1 MKTARFEALESRR
14 LMSVS
19 LGTNLLSNGNGEA
32 DFAANETSPVPG
44 WQTQGI
50 VLARYGDPGMPQTT
64 SPGPV
69 DRGRLFFAGGRA
81 DQPAQALKTFA
92 SASQEIDVSSLA
104 ADIDAGRIRYDLS
117 AFLGGYGAEQDTMA
131 LQVWF
136 RRRNA
141 QDAETIV
148 LNSLTADYRSNR
160 TGLFP
165 NFAEGIVRQGTRK
178 ITVQLFA
185 ARAFGRYID
194 GYADNISLK
203 LSSTAPSTHGWISGT
218 VFNDVNGNGAHNT
231 NEKGLA
237 GVTVFVDRNKNGR
250 LDKGEL
256 RAKSGMD
263 GSYVI
268 ANVPKGMARLRQI
281 VPNTFR
287 ATTVDRTI
295 QVEGGL
301 TQANVKFGVSQTVL
315 IRGTVFRDD
324 DTNGRRGPLESSA
337 VGYQVFL
344 DRNGNG
350 TWETD
355 EPWAVTDQAGNY
367 SLVTRAGTHTVRIL
381 ASEYRRQTLPA
392 KGKGYSVKLAQGATS
407 ARNDFGLEFLPD

>member
-1 MKTARFEALESRR
+1 M
-14 LMSVS
+14 MSVT
-19 LGTNLLSNGNGEA
+19 LGTNLLGNGDGEA

-50 VLARYGDPGMPQTT
+50 VLARYGDRGMPQTT
-64 SPGPV
+64 SPGPA
-69 DRGRLFFAGGRA
+69 DRGRFFFAGGPA
-81 DQPAQALKTFA
+81 HQPGQPLRTFA

-117 AFLGGYGAEQDTMA
+117 AFLGGYGAEKDTMA

-136 RRRNA
+136 RRSNA
-141 QDAETIV
+141 QDAETVV
-148 LNSLTADYRSNR
+148 LNSVTADDRSNT

-165 NFAEGIVRQGTRK
+165 NFAQGVVREGTRK

-203 LSSTAPSTHGWISGT
+203 LSSTAPGTHGWISGT
-218 VFNDVNGNGAHNT
+218 VFNDANGSGTRNT
-231 NEKGLA
+231 KEKGLG
-237 GVTVFVDRNKNGR
+237 GVTIFVDRNKNGR
-250 LDKGEL
+250 LDKGEQ
-256 RAKSGMD
+256 RATSAMD
-263 GSYVI
+263 GSYLI
-268 ANVPKGMARLRQI
+268 PNVPKGTVRLRQI

-295 QVEGGL
+295 RVEGGR
-301 TQANVKFGVSQTVL
+301 TQANVNLGVSQTVL
-315 IRGTVFRDD
+315 IRGTVFRDVNA
-324 DTNGRRGPLESSA
+324 NGRADFEPPM
-337 VGYQVFL
+337 VGYRVFL

-355 EPWAVTDQAGNY
+355 EQSALTDQTGNY
-367 SLVTRAGTHTVRIL
+367 SLVTRAGTHTIRIVT
-381 ASEYRRQTLPA
+381 SEFVRQTLPA
-392 KGKGYSVKLAQGATS
+392 KGQAYQLKLGKGATA
-407 ARNDFGLEFLPD
+407 ARINFGLELLFD